1 VSRATS
7 NETLISFENI
17 YSVMEEMSTTV
28 ILPFEGPDP
37 KVAEFLRILEGL
49 MRIFVLNDCSVLICC
64 DAVVYLYLHNTT
76 WSLSSQHCMTSDP
89 LTFKLCFN

>member
-1 VSRATS
+1 MSRATS

-49 MRIFVLNDCSVLICC
+49 KMRIFVLKYCSFLLCSDLICS
-64 DAVVYLYLHNTT
+64 DAAV
-76 WSLSSQHCMTSDP
+76 
-89 LTFKLCFN
+89 

>member
-1 VSRATS
+1 MTLLSNLLVDEIVAISSEAVSRATS

-49 MRIFVLNDCSVLICC
+49 
-64 DAVVYLYLHNTT
+64 
-76 WSLSSQHCMTSDP
+76 
-89 LTFKLCFN
+89 